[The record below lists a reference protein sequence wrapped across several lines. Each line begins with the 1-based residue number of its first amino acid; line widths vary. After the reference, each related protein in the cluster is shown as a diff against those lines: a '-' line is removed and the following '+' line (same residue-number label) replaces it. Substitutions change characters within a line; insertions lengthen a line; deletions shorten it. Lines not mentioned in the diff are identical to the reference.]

1 MKCPKCHSDNSDT
14 QRFCNDCGT
23 RLPHSTEVPSPHS
36 PSATTPGEALST
48 GSTFASRYRIIEE
61 IGRGGMGRVYKAVDS
76 ELKEKIAIKLL
87 KPEIS
92 SNPKTV
98 ERFRNELKFARKIRH
113 KYVCQMFDLNREDH
127 TAYITM
133 EYVHGENLKSFI
145 RQSGQLAA
153 ATTVRIARQICKGLA
168 EAHRLG
174 VIHRDLKPSNI
185 MIDDEGN
192 ARIMDFGIA
201 RSLTEEETKE
211 GLLIGTPEYMA
222 PEQVEGES
230 ADQRSDI
237 YSLGVVLYEML
248 TGKQP
253 FEGGTPISIA
263 VKHKE
268 EIPVDPQSINPQ
280 IPDALNAIVLKCL
293 EKYKR
298 DRFQSVNALLDAL
311 APLPPIQARPGESTV
326 IPESLPAGRKRK
338 PSWKLRLGVAG
349 LLAVMMIGVI
359 ILTVLRPKPAGPAD
373 RTMLAVLP
381 FENLGAQE
389 DEYFADGITDEITN
403 RLAAL
408 AGLGVISRT
417 STDQYKSTTK
427 SIRQI
432 ADELNVDFVLEGSVR
447 WNRNPEGSG
456 RVRVNTQLIRV
467 SDDTHIWS
475 ESYDRI
481 IADIFS
487 VQTEIAEEVARQL
500 DLTVLEPERQALNT
514 SPTDNLEAYDLYLQG
529 REHEDNG
536 WAFLDNREFDLAINL
551 MEKAT
556 ELDPDFALAYSRQSY
571 IHSRLYFF
579 SVDRSEERR
588 MRSRT
593 AVNRAFEIDPDFPEA
608 HWASAFYHYWCL
620 SDYARAAEIFESVQK
635 IRPNIDPQVLGYIQR
650 RQGKWQA
657 CVETLERA
665 VRINPRDTQIIYE
678 LGGAYL
684 SLHQFESAE
693 GYFNRVLEIHPDHLP
708 AQLGKIAIRVQK
720 DGDITAARTLWNL
733 LPSHQLKDY
742 MGITLDMLSH
752 DYDSVIER
760 LETLD
765 YHYYEGQHFLFLK
778 DMVTAEV
785 YAARGEQMQ
794 VMPYADAARAL
805 LETAVTA
812 QAQDPRFHATLGLAY
827 AYLGRAEDAI
837 REGERAVELHPL
849 ERDAA
854 QGPIYLRNMALI
866 YTQLGEQEKAIDL
879 LERLLTIPHAEFLWH
894 LVSIPQLRLDP
905 AWDKLR
911 EHPRFQKLVE

>member
-1 MKCPKCHSDNSDT
+1 
-14 QRFCNDCGT
+14 
-23 RLPHSTEVPSPHS
+23 
-36 PSATTPGEALST
+36 
-48 GSTFASRYRIIEE
+48 
-61 IGRGGMGRVYKAVDS
+61 
-76 ELKEKIAIKLL
+76 
-87 KPEIS
+87 
-92 SNPKTV
+92 
-98 ERFRNELKFARKIRH
+98 
-113 KYVCQMFDLNREDH
+113 
-127 TAYITM
+127 
-133 EYVHGENLKSFI
+133 
-145 RQSGQLAA
+145 
-153 ATTVRIARQICKGLA
+153 
-168 EAHRLG
+168 
-174 VIHRDLKPSNI
+174 
-185 MIDDEGN
+185 
-192 ARIMDFGIA
+192 
-201 RSLTEEETKE
+201 
-211 GLLIGTPEYMA
+211 
-222 PEQVEGES
+222 
-230 ADQRSDI
+230 
-237 YSLGVVLYEML
+237 
-248 TGKQP
+248 
-253 FEGGTPISIA
+253 
-263 VKHKE
+263 
-268 EIPVDPQSINPQ
+268 
-280 IPDALNAIVLKCL
+280 
-293 EKYKR
+293 
-298 DRFQSVNALLDAL
+298 
-311 APLPPIQARPGESTV
+311 
-326 IPESLPAGRKRK
+326 
-338 PSWKLRLGVAG
+338 
-349 LLAVMMIGVI
+349 
-359 ILTVLRPKPAGPAD
+359 
-373 RTMLAVLP
+373 
-381 FENLGAQE
+381 
-389 DEYFADGITDEITN
+389 
-403 RLAAL
+403 
-408 AGLGVISRT
+408 
-417 STDQYKSTTK
+417 
-427 SIRQI
+427 
-432 ADELNVDFVLEGSVR
+432 
-447 WNRNPEGSG
+447 
-456 RVRVNTQLIRV
+456 
-467 SDDTHIWS
+467 
-475 ESYDRI
+475 
-481 IADIFS
+481 
-487 VQTEIAEEVARQL
+487 
-500 DLTVLEPERQALNT
+500 
-514 SPTDNLEAYDLYLQG
+514 
-529 REHEDNG
+529 
-536 WAFLDNREFDLAINL
+536 
-551 MEKAT
+551 
-556 ELDPDFALAYSRQSY
+556 
-571 IHSRLYFF
+571 
-579 SVDRSEERR
+579 

>member
-1 MKCPKCHSDNSDT
+1 MKCPKCLSDNSDS
-14 QRFCNDCGT
+14 QRFCNECGT
-23 RLPHSTEVPSPHS
+23 RLTESPEN
-36 PSATTPGEALST
+36 PPAPGGGLST
-48 GSTFASRYRIIEE
+48 GSFFASRFRIIEE

-76 ELKEKIAIKLL
+76 ELREKIAIKLL

-98 ERFRNELKFARKIRH
+98 ERFRNELKYARKIRH
-113 KYVCQMFDLNREDH
+113 KYVCQMFDLNRDDT

-145 RQSGQLAA
+145 RQSGQLSA
-153 ATTVRIARQICKGLA
+153 ATTVRIARQICEGLA

-185 MIDDEGN
+185 MIDDDGN
-192 ARIMDFGIA
+192 ARVMDFGIA
-201 RSLTEEETKE
+201 RSLTDEETEE
-211 GLLIGTPEYMA
+211 GLMIGTPEYMA

-253 FEGGTPISIA
+253 FEGHTPISIA

-268 EIPVDPQSINPQ
+268 ETPLDPRSLNPQ

-298 DRFQSVNALLDAL
+298 DRFQNADQILDAL
-311 APLPPIQARPGESTV
+311 ASLPPAQARSGESSFASQPSPV
-326 IPESLPAGRKRK
+326 DRK
-338 PSWKLRLGVAG
+338 PGASRTLLLILGG
-349 LLAVMMIGVI
+349 LLAVLFAGFIY
-359 ILTVLRPKPAGPAD
+359 LTVLKPKAIESND

-408 AGLGVISRT
+408 ARLGVISRT
-417 STDQYKSTTK
+417 STVQYKETTK
-427 SIRQI
+427 SIRRI
-432 ADELNVDFVLEGSVR
+432 AEELNVDFVLEGSVR
-447 WNRNPEGSG
+447 WSRNPEGNG
-456 RVRVNTQLIRV
+456 RVRVNTQLVRV

-481 IADIFS
+481 ISDIFA
-487 VQTEIAEEVARQL
+487 VQTDIAEEVARRL

-514 SPTDNLEAYDLYLQG
+514 APTENLEAYDFYLQG
-529 REHEDNG
+529 REHEENG
-536 WAFLDNREFDLAINL
+536 WAYLDNREFDLAISL
-551 MEKAT
+551 LERAT
-556 ELDPDFALAYSRQSY
+556 ELDPDFALAYVRQSY
-571 IHSRLYFF
+571 LHSRLYFF

-588 MRSRT
+588 ARSRT
-593 AVNRAFEIDPDFPEA
+593 AVNRALEIDPDFPEA

-620 SDYARAAEIFESVQK
+620 SDYARAAEIFEAVQK
-635 IRPNIDPQVLGYIQR
+635 VRPNIDPQVLGYIQR
-650 RQGKWQA
+650 RQGKWQE
-657 CVETLERA
+657 CVDTLERA

-678 LGGAYL
+678 LGGACL
-684 SLHQFESAE
+684 SLHRFESAE
-693 GYFNRVLEIHPDHLP
+693 AYFDRVLEIHPDHLP
-708 AQLGKIAIRVQK
+708 AQLGKITIRIQK
-720 DGDITAARTLWNL
+720 DGDITAARTLWEA

-742 MGITLDMLSH
+742 MGLTLDMLDK
-752 DYDSVIER
+752 DYDSVLER
-760 LETLD
+760 LEALD

-778 DMVTAEV
+778 DLVIAEILT
-785 YAARGEQMQ
+785 ARGER
-794 VMPYADAARAL
+794 VRAAPYADAARSL

-827 AYLGRAEDAI
+827 AYLGRADDAI
-837 REGERAVELHPL
+837 REGERAVELHPV

-854 QGPIYLRNMALI
+854 QGPIYLLNLARI
-866 YTQLGEQEKAIDL
+866 HTQLDEPDKALDL
-879 LERLLTIPHAEFLWH
+879 IERLLDIPHAEYLWH
-894 LVSIPQLRLDP
+894 IISIPQLRLDP

-911 EHPRFQKLVE
+911 EHPRFRKMVE